1 MADTA
6 ALRAAFDQFDVDKDG
21 AITAAEL
28 RGVLAEL
35 GAGVISEQQ
44 AASLLDA
51 ADADS
56 DGRVTWDEFLAA
68 RAR

>member
-35 GAGVISEQQ
+35 GAGVISEEQ
-44 AASLLDA
+44 AASLLGA

>member
-6 ALRAAFDQFDVDKDG
+6 ALRAAFDQFDTDKDG

-35 GAGVISEQQ
+35 GAGVISDEQ
-44 AASLLDA
+44 AKSLLDA
-51 ADADS
+51 ADTDS

-68 RAR
+68 RSG

>member
-6 ALRAAFDQFDVDKDG
+6 ALRAAFDQFDADKDG

-35 GAGVISEQQ
+35 GAGAISEEQ
-44 AASLLDA
+44 AKSLLDG
-51 ADADS
+51 ADTDS

-68 RAR
+68 RSR

>member
-6 ALRAAFDQFDVDKDG
+6 ALRAAFDQFDIDKDG

-35 GAGVISEQQ
+35 GAGAMSEAQ
-44 AASLLDA
+44 AKTLLDA
-51 ADADS
+51 VDTDS

-68 RAR
+68 RSR